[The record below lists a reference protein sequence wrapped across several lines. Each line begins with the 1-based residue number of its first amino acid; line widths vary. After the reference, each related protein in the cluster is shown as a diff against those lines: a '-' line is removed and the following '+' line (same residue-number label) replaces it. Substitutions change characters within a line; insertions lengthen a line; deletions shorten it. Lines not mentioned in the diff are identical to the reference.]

1 MPSPAV
7 STAAGPAGVVVTPRA
22 AAAEEPRTSASVDRT
37 SLTACWWRAGVAA
50 VETPPASVAAA
61 AQRRA
66 ALALVAME
74 RAGQMPG
81 AAPRIR
87 EDQAANTIPDL
98 RRPARLAHSAPA
110 ALGLTILA
118 RTTAAAAVAAAT
130 TVAGVVVRTAA
141 VAGAVVTVRPAP
153 FSLVGSN
160 KAMGG

>member
-7 STAAGPAGVVVTPRA
+7 STAAGPARVVVTPRA

-37 SLTACWWRAGVAA
+37 SLIACWWRAGVAA

-87 EDQAANTIPDL
+87 EDQVANTIPDL
-98 RRPARLAHSAPA
+98 RRPARPA
-110 ALGLTILA
+110 ACAPGAVGQNILA
-118 RTTAAAAVAAAT
+118 RTT
-130 TVAGVVVRTAA
+130 GRGP
-141 VAGAVVTVRPAP
+141 AGAGAP
-153 FSLVGSN
+153 G
-160 KAMGG
+160 AGGAGPP

>member
-7 STAAGPAGVVVTPRA
+7 STAAGPARVVVTPRA

-98 RRPARLAHSAPA
+98 RRPARLAAPAPA
-110 ALGLTILA
+110 AAGPCHPS
-118 RTTAAAAVAAAT
+118 TTNAAGGD
-130 TVAGVVVRTAA
+130 AG
-141 VAGAVVTVRPAP
+141 GPPA
-153 FSLVGSN
+153 
-160 KAMGG
+160 